1 MRRLIVVSYAHPP
14 HPGIGG
20 TRWLAMARY
29 LRELGHSVT
38 IVASR
43 AWGTLPDDS
52 EAGVVRV
59 GDLRSARPLRQA
71 LRRGELRVAGHGG
84 LEKPPTAL
92 LTKVLVPDMN
102 VATWLPA
109 LVVTVRRLLASQPF
123 DCLVTS
129 SPPESSHLLGLVLGE
144 RRCAWV
150 ADFRDG
156 WAFEPHRDPFP
167 TGAQRTLDLWLER
180 RVVRSAEVVVGATQP
195 IADDLRGRLGGQAT
209 WVANGWD
216 PASAQQPGR
225 GLPSERD
232 STTKLVYTGGLSGA
246 WGRNPEPLLRA
257 LELVRSERGASKVR
271 LVHAGRLTTEERA
284 LIDRSGVA
292 DLVEHLGTLARAET
306 FDLQRAADALVLITS
321 RNSSEATGK
330 LFEYMAAGRPI
341 IALAEG
347 NEAARIVRETN
358 TGVVV
363 PPDDVDAI
371 AEALRQA
378 ASGEL
383 ARAYAP
389 RGLEQYT
396 YPGPAVKMAELVE
409 EAIRIRAA
417 RGDES

>member
-195 IADDLRGRLGGQAT
+195 IADDLRGRLAGRRRGWPTVGTQRLRSNQAVDCPRSETRRRSSCTPEGCLGPGGAIRSLFC
-209 WVANGWD
+209 A
-216 PASAQQPGR
+216 
-225 GLPSERD
+225 PS
-232 STTKLVYTGGLSGA
+232 SSS
-246 WGRNPEPLLRA
+246 GRNAGLR
-257 LELVRSERGASKVR
+257 RCGSS
-271 LVHAGRLTTEERA
+271 TP
-284 LIDRSGVA
+284 
-292 DLVEHLGTLARAET
+292 
-306 FDLQRAADALVLITS
+306 AA
-321 RNSSEATGK
+321 
-330 LFEYMAAGRPI
+330 
-341 IALAEG
+341 
-347 NEAARIVRETN
+347 
-358 TGVVV
+358 
-363 PPDDVDAI
+363 
-371 AEALRQA
+371 
-378 ASGEL
+378 
-383 ARAYAP
+383 
-389 RGLEQYT
+389 
-396 YPGPAVKMAELVE
+396 
-409 EAIRIRAA
+409 
-417 RGDES
+417 